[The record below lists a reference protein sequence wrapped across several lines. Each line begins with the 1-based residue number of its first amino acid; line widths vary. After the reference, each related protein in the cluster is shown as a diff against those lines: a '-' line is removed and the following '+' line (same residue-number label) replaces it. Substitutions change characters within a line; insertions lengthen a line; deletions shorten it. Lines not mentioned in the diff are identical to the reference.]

1 MKFHFVEKYRDQF
14 RIRSMCRVLGVSRSG
29 FYAWSGRP
37 LPRRETRNEAL
48 IVQIRETFRRSRGT
62 YGSPRIHRALKKVG
76 VSCGRHRVA
85 RLMQLEGIIAKTEA
99 HFRWTSTKRED
110 IPAAAN
116 LVQRKFHADQPNRIW
131 ASDITLLRTGQGWLH
146 LVVILDLYSRRVV
159 GWSMRSRPTQQLVVE
174 ALEMAIADRRPE
186 PGLIFHSDRGGQYLS
201 YEVQEALDAHGFLAS
216 TSRPGNCLDNAVV
229 ETFFKTLKTEMYY
242 HRHFATRHEARTA
255 VFDFIATF
263 YNPIRLHSSLDY
275 ESPEAYERHLNA
287 A

>member
-1 MKFHFVEKYRDQF
+1 VKFHFVEKYRDQF

-29 FYAWSGRP
+29 FYAWCGRP
-37 LPRRETRNEAL
+37 LPRREARNEVL
-48 IVQIRETFRRSRGT
+48 VVQIRETFRRSRGT
-62 YGSPRIHRALKKVG
+62 YGSPRIHRALRKVG

-85 RLMQLEGIIAKTEA
+85 RLMQLEGIVAKTEA

-116 LVQRKFHADQPNRIW
+116 LVQRKFEAERPNRIW

-174 ALEMAIADRRPE
+174 ALEMAIADRKPE

-201 YEVQEALDAHGFLAS
+201 YEVQELLDANGFLAS

-242 HRHFATRHEARTA
+242 HRHFATRSEARTA

-263 YNPIRLHSSLDY
+263 YNPIRLHSALDY
-275 ESPEAYERHLNA
+275 ESPEAYERNLNA

>member
-1 MKFHFVEKYRDQF
+1 VKFHFVDEYKDQF
-14 RIRSMCRVLGVSRSG
+14 RIRSMCRILGVSRSG
-29 FYAWSGRP
+29 YYAWCGRP
-37 LPRRETRNEAL
+37 LPRREVRNEAL
-48 IVQIRETFRRSRGT
+48 LVQIRETFRRSRGT
-62 YGSPRIHRALKKVG
+62 YGSPRIHRALRKDG
-76 VSCGRHRVA
+76 VSCGRHRIA
-85 RLMQLEGIIAKTEA
+85 RLMQLGGIVAKMEA
-99 HFRWTSTKRED
+99 HFRWTSTKRDD

-116 LVQRKFHADQPNRIW
+116 LVQRQFHADKPNRVW

-159 GWSMRSRPTQQLVVE
+159 GWSMRSRPTQELVVE
-174 ALEMAIADRRPE
+174 ALQMAIADRRPA

-201 YEVQEALDAHGFLAS
+201 YEVQEALDEHGFRAS

-242 HRHFATRHEARTA
+242 HRHFATRAEARTA

-275 ESPEAYERHLNA
+275 ESPEAYERALNA